1 MKRKPAK
8 PPSRPAAGEIMPPSA
23 VMEAARKAPRVFH
36 IAAYFQAIYVMRE
49 KGHSWRYL
57 ADWLAQ
63 FNIQI
68 SHVHLSRLYA
78 QEDERLSQLTRKQ
91 LREIGMP
98 PEMIEDILEKENPT
112 KQLSSA
118 DAGDLDLE
126 AEENPDER

>member
-1 MKRKPAK
+1 MTD
-8 PPSRPAAGEIMPPSA
+8 
-23 VMEAARKAPRVFH
+23 
-36 IAAYFQAIYVMRE
+36 
-49 KGHSWRYL
+49 L

-126 AEENPDER
+126 AEGNPDER